1 MSTEFVKRP
10 EIIFICY
17 DEVIKNPYPFIL
29 HQMRTTYRNVYDNFI
44 NFSLID
50 KLNMIDLL
58 KFCIQRR
65 KVNIFHQLSKK
76 EFDYKKSLNDIFYK
90 YDDMYILS
98 EPLIISSSIHV
109 MLKQKFTEKIYI
121 HTDKY
126 DKRVHIDIQTQ
137 FKDMEK
143 INYITGNLFNVI
155 SKLSGVTTY
164 ILRNILDVGIIL
176 ELNKSEYTNIIVAN
190 YGYNFTLD
198 EKNILIPRFNVEDS
212 IMEKIFKFATFSPYN
227 FK

>member
-17 DEVIKNPYPFIL
+17 DEIIKNPYPFII
-29 HQMRTTYRNVYDNFI
+29 HQMRTTYRKIYEDFI

-50 KLNMIDLL
+50 KFNMKDLL
-58 KFCIQRR
+58 KFCIERR
-65 KVNIFHQLSKK
+65 TINVIEHLSKK
-76 EFDYKKSLNDIFYK
+76 EFDYNKTLNDIFYK
-90 YDDMYILS
+90 FDDMFVMS

-109 MLKQKFTEKIYI
+109 MLKQRFTEKIYI
-121 HTDKY
+121 HTEKY
-126 DKRVHIDIQTQ
+126 DKRVHMDIQNE
-137 FKDMEK
+137 FKDMDK
-143 INYITGNLFNVI
+143 IKYITGNLFNVI
-155 SKLSGVTTY
+155 KSLSGITTY
-164 ILRNILDVGIIL
+164 ILRNILDVGIII

-198 EKNILIPRFNVEDS
+198 EKDLLVPRFNVEDLL
-212 IMEKIFKFATFSPYN
+212 IEKIFKFATFSPYN